1 MPWGVFAIGKP
12 GAVAEKLKKDFS
24 AMKYPDVGLVEGEL
38 KDAAQKLIMQAL
50 AAQDGHVV
58 KVAAGGRGDSRLHQ
72 TLQILVEPV
81 EGFVEG

>member
-1 MPWGVFAIGKP
+1 MPWGVFAIGKS
-12 GAVAEKLKKDFS
+12 GAVAEKLKKDF
-24 AMKYPDVGLVEGEL
+24 AGIKYPDVGPVEGEL
-38 KDAAQKLIMQAL
+38 KDAAEKLIMQAL